1 MRTLRVLS
9 RLLTYPSADLLEQ
22 TTALKE
28 VLVEDAF
35 LKTKPLKNITQF
47 LDEFGQTELLQAQEN
62 YVEIF
67 DRGRA
72 HCLHL
77 FEHVHGESRF
87 RGQAMIELT
96 ERYAEK
102 GLVIGVGELPDYLPV
117 FLEFISIC
125 EPEEGLATLTQAA
138 PVIATIGEKLRRKK
152 SSYAHVFAAI
162 VDLSDAKLTRKEIE
176 KAADA
181 ALPNIKTLDELDKQ
195 WEEPEAFGGE
205 SACNSCD
212 AMPLQHASQPADKR
226 SGAPKRSS
234 QSVTP
239 GEGS

>member
-9 RLLTYPSADLLEQ
+9 RLLAYPSAELIEQ
-22 TTALKE
+22 MPGLKD
-28 VLVEDAF
+28 VLSQDGF
-35 LKTKPLKNITQF
+35 LKSATIAKLVTFMDQLNQKELINI
-47 LDEFGQTELLQAQEN
+47 QEN

-87 RGQAMIELT
+87 RGQAMLDLS

-102 GLVIGVGELPDYLPV
+102 GLVIGANEFPDYLPI

-125 EPEEGLATLTQAA
+125 EPEEALETLATAA
-138 PVIATIGEKLRRKK
+138 PVVATIGEKLKRQK
-152 SSYAHVFAAI
+152 SGYAHVFKAI
-162 VDLSDAKLTRKEIE
+162 VELSGAKLNKLDII

-181 ALPNIKTLDELDKQ
+181 SLPQIKTLDELDEQ
-195 WEEPEAFGGE
+195 WREPDVFGNFDGVTPDCGTCE
-205 SACNSCD
+205 P
-212 AMPLQHASQPADKR
+212 MPLQRASQ
-226 SGAPKRSS
+226 GAA
-234 QSVTP
+234 Q
-239 GEGS
+239 